1 MAGRQKRG
9 GLTYPDTLADD
20 GTVDIRPGEESM
32 IRYPK
37 FEMRL
42 GPADRQKLDAL
53 AAAAGVSR
61 ANVFK
66 QWLRSA
72 EPPGEVGDSG
82 ETAEAST
89 VSAVSLSDQ
98 L

>member
-1 MAGRQKRG
+1 
-9 GLTYPDTLADD
+9 
-20 GTVDIRPGEESM
+20 M

-61 ANVFK
+61 ASVFK
-66 QWLRSA
+66 QWLRNA
-72 EPPGEVGDSG
+72 DPPGEPGDSG
-82 ETAEAST
+82 AGATTFQADAP
-89 VSAVSLSDQ
+89 ALSDQ

>member
-1 MAGRQKRG
+1 
-9 GLTYPDTLADD
+9 
-20 GTVDIRPGEESM
+20 M

-61 ANVFK
+61 AGVFK
-66 QWLRSA
+66 QWLRNA
-72 EPPGEVGDSG
+72 EPPGGPGDSG
-82 ETAEAST
+82 VGAVVSEANAPT
-89 VSAVSLSDQ
+89 LSDQ